1 MKEILEKKS
10 CCGCGSCYTT
20 CKHNA
25 IDMQLDEE
33 GFEYPVIN
41 QDRCIDCGACQTVC
55 PVIQYEKRADKRDA
69 NNNVQIGF
77 VARNKHYEQRLIS
90 SSGSIFP
97 PIATWILESGGIVVG
112 AAFDEN
118 YNVIQKAITSVEELP
133 SLQGSKYLQCKTNK
147 DIFKQIKKELQFGHK
162 ILYTGM
168 ACQVEGLKA
177 FLKKEY
183 ENLYTID
190 LICMGIPS
198 YVVWQRYLQTFFN
211 GEKIKSINFKEKSV
225 GWDSFSF
232 RVDTDKR
239 VFKEPGMHNLYL
251 RSMFLSW
258 NMRPSCFHCPFK
270 KAERI
275 SDFTLADAWGVYAN
289 TPNINDNKGLSSVII
304 HSEKG
309 LILWNILKDQFD
321 CVNVSIDDIARGNS
335 NLISNKPQMGNRK
348 LFYDMLSDN
357 PKNAFELL
365 CSIKEP
371 SLLQRLKNKVT
382 AVFNKKR

>member
-1 MKEILEKKS
+1 MKEILERKS
-10 CCGCGSCYTT
+10 CCGCGSCYTA
-20 CKHNA
+20 CNHKA

-33 GFEYPVIN
+33 GFEYPVVN

-55 PVIQYEKRADKRDA
+55 PVIQYDKRAEKRYA

-97 PIATWILESGGIVVG
+97 HIATWILESGGIVVG
-112 AAFDEN
+112 AAYDEK
-118 YNVIQKAITSVEELP
+118 YNVIQKAITSVEVLP
-133 SLQGSKYLQCKTNK
+133 SLQGSKYLQCKINK

-162 ILYTGM
+162 VLYTGM

-177 FLKKEY
+177 FLKKDF

-198 YVVWQRYLQTFFN
+198 YVVWQRYLHTFFN

-275 SDFTLADAWGVYAN
+275 SDFTLADAWGVYEN

-304 HSEKG
+304 HSKKG
-309 LILWNILKDQFD
+309 FILWNKLKDQFD
-321 CVNVSIDDIARGNS
+321 SENVSIDDIARGNS
-335 NLISNKPQMGNRK
+335 NLISNKPQIGNRK
-348 LFYDMLSDN
+348 LFYEMLSDD

>member
-1 MKEILEKKS
+1 
-10 CCGCGSCYTT
+10 
-20 CKHNA
+20 
-25 IDMQLDEE
+25 
-33 GFEYPVIN
+33 
-41 QDRCIDCGACQTVC
+41 
-55 PVIQYEKRADKRDA
+55 
-69 NNNVQIGF
+69 
-77 VARNKHYEQRLIS
+77 
-90 SSGSIFP
+90 
-97 PIATWILESGGIVVG
+97 
-112 AAFDEN
+112 
-118 YNVIQKAITSVEELP
+118 
-133 SLQGSKYLQCKTNK
+133 
-147 DIFKQIKKELQFGHK
+147 
-162 ILYTGM
+162 
-168 ACQVEGLKA
+168 
-177 FLKKEY
+177 
-183 ENLYTID
+183 
-190 LICMGIPS
+190 MGIPS